1 MSAPRLTTT
10 ATARGLGAFID
21 ASPSPFH
28 VCATVAAE
36 LEEAGFRRLFEER
49 EWSLDDTRRF
59 YVIRGGSIIAW
70 DLGDGNAFRI
80 VGGHTDSPN
89 LRLKQRPDR
98 VSAGIRTIALEPY
111 GGAWLNSWLDRDLG
125 LSGRLAYRSGNAVE
139 HVLVHVT
146 EPVVR
151 VPQLAIHLSADR
163 KGVTLDPQRHLDGV
177 WGIGADV
184 PDVLDWVA
192 EYAGIAPNSVLG
204 WELMTHDVAPSRLIG
219 TDESLLSA
227 PRLDNQG
234 TCYAGLRALLDG
246 SPAIAT
252 RVLALFD
259 HEEVGSGSERGAAS
273 DFLSTVLERIVLS
286 RGGSRADYLQAMASS
301 ICVSGDMA
309 HATHPNYP
317 ERHEPTH
324 QIAIDGGP
332 VLKVNQNLRYASD
345 AIGEAVFALACDT
358 AGVPMQRYIH
368 RADLPCGSTIGP
380 ITATRTGLTT
390 IDVGAPQLAMHS
402 ARELMGAADV
412 PMYSAA
418 LQAFLSTEA

>member
-1 MSAPRLTTT
+1 
-10 ATARGLGAFID
+10 
-21 ASPSPFH
+21 
-28 VCATVAAE
+28 
-36 LEEAGFRRLFEER
+36 
-49 EWSLDDTRRF
+49 
-59 YVIRGGSIIAW
+59 
-70 DLGDGNAFRI
+70 
-80 VGGHTDSPN
+80 
-89 LRLKQRPDR
+89 
-98 VSAGIRTIALEPY
+98 
-111 GGAWLNSWLDRDLG
+111 
-125 LSGRLAYRSGNAVE
+125 
-139 HVLVHVT
+139 
-146 EPVVR
+146 
-151 VPQLAIHLSADR
+151 
-163 KGVTLDPQRHLDGV
+163 
-177 WGIGADV
+177 
-184 PDVLDWVA
+184 
-192 EYAGIAPNSVLG
+192 
-204 WELMTHDVAPSRLIG
+204 MTHDVAPSRLIG

-368 RADLPCGSTIGP
+368 RADLPADRRSGRSP
-380 ITATRTGLTT
+380 PR
-390 IDVGAPQLAMHS
+390 AP
-402 ARELMGAADV
+402 V
-412 PMYSAA
+412 
-418 LQAFLSTEA
+418 